1 MFNTGIL
8 VLSLVLS
15 AFCQNPAETSEKF
28 LYQSSDLITIQPHNL
43 FSLGMI
49 LTTAAD
55 EYLSEAAVQATLQ
68 ILDNTSSALPYNL
81 FYFNYENQSGQDCY
95 KTWISTGHIS

>member
-1 MFNTGIL
+1 MINTGIL

-15 AFCQNPAETSEKF
+15 AFCQNPPETSEKF

-43 FSLGMI
+43 FTLGLT

-55 EYLSEAAVQATLQ
+55 
-68 ILDNTSSALPYNL
+68 
-81 FYFNYENQSGQDCY
+81 
-95 KTWISTGHIS
+95 